1 MNDPIIKDMTMQKA
15 AQMALDVQDACNLSG
30 VVHSFSR
37 VMSFLSDEANRTGKG
52 TDWKNKHPIAVLFA
66 DKISSLTNMNNNS
79 ASVYSSAYADVEI
92 LAKADDRFLKLEKKF
107 C

>member
-1 MNDPIIKDMTMQKA
+1 MNGDDTRKLTMKEA

-52 TDWKNKHPIAVLFA
+52 TDWKNTHPIAVLFA
-66 DKISSLTNMNNNS
+66 DKIADLSKSNNGT
-79 ASVYSSAYADVEI
+79 VYVNAYAEVEI

>member
-1 MNDPIIKDMTMQKA
+1 MNGDDTRKLTMKEA

-52 TDWKNKHPIAVLFA
+52 TDWKNTHPIAVLFA
-66 DKISSLTNMNNNS
+66 DKIASLTNS
-79 ASVYSSAYADVEI
+79 GHGTVYSSAYAAVEI
-92 LAKADDRFLKLEKKF
+92 LAEADDRFLKLEKKF